1 MKLVKRGLFGTKNVS
16 PTFIYKPV
24 RTVNKTDYSV
34 LINEFSTDS
43 LIKELLYKYVTNFS
57 YNISI
62 KVLKNQLD
70 ILKPLSLDLKIK
82 ILNKTLEKGWKSL
95 IPAYEVFTK
104 NKFDNIKNQFVSK
117 DKLQAE
123 IDIMDES
130 F

>member
-1 MKLVKRGLFGTKNVS
+1 MKLVKRGLFGSKNIA
-16 PTFIYKPV
+16 PTSIYKPA
-24 RTVNKTDYSV
+24 RTINKTDYSV

-43 LIKELLYKYVTNFS
+43 LIKQLLYKYVTNFS
-57 YNISI
+57 YNISV
-62 KVLKNQLD
+62 KVLRNQLD

-104 NKFDNIKNQFVSK
+104 NKFDNIKNQYISK
-117 DKLQAE
+117 DKLQEE